1 MAYNPNWPKWIQ
13 ASIAKHFKTVAN
25 NNNYVS
31 LVEEL
36 EERTTEFMEA
46 SDRIEIRMNG
56 PFVKNQSAN
65 YYLLEIDANI
75 LIFSHMDETSENVY
89 DGIDIAGVMAQAASG
104 PIPVYRLGNSI
115 DDDGEQIG
123 CLTLSRDGVKVF
135 HFGEITRQDRLR
147 QFSVDAGYKLEI
159 FN

>member
-25 NNNYVS
+25 SNGYVS

-36 EERTTEFMEA
+36 EERTTTFMEA
-46 SDRIEIRMNG
+46 DQRLEIRMNG

-65 YYLLEIDANI
+65 YYLFEMDVNI
-75 LIFSHMDETSENVY
+75 LIFSHMDQTADNVY
-89 DGIDIAGVMAQAASG
+89 DGVDIAGVMAQAASVSI
-104 PIPVYRLGNSI
+104 PIYRLGNTN

-123 CLTLSRDGVKVF
+123 CAALSRDGVKVF

-147 QFSVDAGYKLEI
+147 QFSVDASLYLELST
-159 FN
+159 